1 LVLLQFKP
9 LSKRW
14 FYGLGPTR
22 WPGALHYQPKGTR
35 LMQFTLYGT
44 SACHLCEIAEQMLQ
58 QNSQQQAASALN
70 GNAIEYDKVDIS
82 ESDTLFE
89 RYGVLI
95 PVLQHPDGR
104 ELNWPFSQSQLEQF
118 LAS

>member
-1 LVLLQFKP
+1 MLN
-9 LSKRW
+9 
-14 FYGLGPTR
+14 
-22 WPGALHYQPKGTR
+22 HQPKGEFLTH
-35 LMQFTLYGT
+35 FTLYGT
-44 SACHLCEIAEQMLQ
+44 SACHLCEIAKQMLQ
-58 QNSQQQAASALN
+58 LQQKSQQRAGTAL
-70 GNAIEYDKVDIS
+70 DFDQVDIS

-104 ELNWPFSQSQLEQF
+104 ELNWPFSRSQLERF